1 MLLVP
6 TAAISFAA
14 AAFSLVIACLARTHD
29 SVMPVG
35 VVAAMTMSAI
45 GGCWWPRDFE
55 PGWLRMFSQ
64 LLPTTWTMQAYNDL
78 MIRHTAAATAVWP
91 SAVTA
96 SLGLL
101 YLIVGMIA
109 ASKVYEWA

>member
-1 MLLVP
+1 
-6 TAAISFAA
+6 
-14 AAFSLVIACLARTHD
+14 
-29 SVMPVG
+29 MPVG

-55 PGWLRMFSQ
+55 PEWLRLFSQ

-78 MIRHTAAATAVWP
+78 MIRHAAAATALWP

-101 YLIVGMIA
+101 YLIVGIIA
-109 ASKVYEWA
+109 AAKLYEWA